1 MAEIKLS
8 VSNEEVGKKNS
19 DLPCGYDEIVLH
31 PVNDDLQCSIC
42 QIRST
47 LRGPV
52 LSRFGY

>member
-8 VSNEEVGKKNS
+8 VSNEEAGKKNS

-42 QIRST
+42 QMQST

-52 LSRFGY
+52 LSRFGH